1 MKTDIKDYLTASR
14 MVFDRM
20 LEQHALLA
28 AIDKAASTCSKAIG
42 AGRKVM
48 FAGNGGSAADAQHLA
63 GELVSRFNYD
73 RPGMAAMALTVDTS
87 ILTAIGNDY
96 GYEHSFSRQV
106 EALGHSGDVL
116 VAISTSG
123 QSANVLRAMQAARA
137 RSITTIG
144 FTGRDGGRMA
154 ALSDIELRIPEH
166 ATPLIQQGHLALGHI
181 LCALI
186 EETVHPR
193 A

>member
-1 MKTDIKDYLTASR
+1 MKTDIKEYLTASR
-14 MVFDRM
+14 RVFERM
-20 LEQHALLA
+20 LDQPALLA
-28 AIDKAASTCSKAIG
+28 AIDQAATGCSRAIA
-42 AGRKVM
+42 AGRKIM

-63 GELVSRFNYD
+63 GELVSRFNYE
-73 RPGMAAMALTVDTS
+73 RPGMAAMALTTDAS

-106 EALGHSGDVL
+106 EALGQAGDVL

-123 QSANVLRAMQAARA
+123 QSANLLLAMQAARA
-137 RSITTIG
+137 RAITTIG
-144 FTGRDGGRMA
+144 FTGRDGGSMA
-154 ALSDIELRIPEH
+154 ALSDIELRIPES

-186 EETVHPR
+186 EEAIHPR
-193 A
+193 T

>member
-1 MKTDIKDYLTASR
+1 MTTTIKHHLAASR
-14 MVFDRM
+14 MVFERM
-20 LEQHALLA
+20 LNQPALLA
-28 AIDKAASTCSKAIG
+28 AIDQAATACTQAIT
-42 AGRKVM
+42 AGHKLM

-63 GELVSRFNYD
+63 AELVCRFNHD
-73 RPGMAAMALTVDTS
+73 RPGIAAMALTVDTS
-87 ILTAIGNDY
+87 ILTAIGNDL
-96 GYEHSFSRQV
+96 GYERSFSRQV
-106 EALGHSGDVL
+106 EALGRPGDVL

-123 QSANVLRAMQAARA
+123 QSANVLLAMQAARA
-137 RSITTIG
+137 RSIAVIG

-154 ALSDIELRIPEH
+154 ALCDIELRIPET

-186 EETVHPR
+186 EETIHPR